1 VQVENDLFRVHRH
14 FFTRESV
21 IFRDMLSMPTE
32 PDTTVEG
39 ESDDKPIILE
49 GVKSID
55 FEHLLWMWYE
65 K

>member
-1 VQVENDLFRVHRH
+1 M
-14 FFTRESV
+14 
-21 IFRDMLSMPTE
+21 IFRDMLSMPAE
-32 PDTTVEG
+32 PNTTVEG